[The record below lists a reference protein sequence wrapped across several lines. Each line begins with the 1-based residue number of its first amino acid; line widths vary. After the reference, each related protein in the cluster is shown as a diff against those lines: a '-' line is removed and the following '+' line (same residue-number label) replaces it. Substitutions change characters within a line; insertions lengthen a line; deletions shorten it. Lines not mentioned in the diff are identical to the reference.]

1 MYLQL
6 IEFRNKL
13 VRTYP
18 DLIVDLFPTG
28 EGVEMF
34 CSLPDGRVSGHQY
47 LHSLFN
53 EMGHADLDEHFEQY
67 EKFLVESMAANAAE

>member
-18 DLIVDLFPTG
+18 DLIVDLFPTS

-34 CSLPDGRVSGHQY
+34 FSLPGGRVSGHQY
-47 LHSLFN
+47 DHALFD
-53 EMGHADLDEHFEQY
+53 EVGHADLDEHFEQY
-67 EKFLVESMAANAAE
+67 EKFLVENMATDTVE